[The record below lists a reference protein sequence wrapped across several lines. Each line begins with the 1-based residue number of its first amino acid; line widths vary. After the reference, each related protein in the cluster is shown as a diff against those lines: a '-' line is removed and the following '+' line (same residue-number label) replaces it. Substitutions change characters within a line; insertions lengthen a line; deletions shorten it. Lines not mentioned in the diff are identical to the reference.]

1 MDELENVIMLTDE
14 EGVEEPFEYLD
25 TVEYEGVEYVVLT
38 PVAEEE
44 SDELE
49 VVILRILHEDNGDD
63 SFVTEEDGDV
73 LEAVFEIYR
82 ERYEEADDEAYDE

>member
-1 MDELENVIMLTDE
+1 MRELENVIMLTDE

-38 PVAEEE
+38 PVTEEE

-49 VVILRILHEDNGDD
+49 VVILRILHEENGDD
-63 SFVTEEDGDV
+63 SFVTEENGEV

-82 ERYEEADDEAYDE
+82 ERYEEADDEAYEE

>member
-38 PVAEEE
+38 PVTEEE

-63 SFVTEEDGDV
+63 SFVTEENGDV

>member
-14 EGVEEPFEYLD
+14 EGIEEPFEYLD

-38 PVAEEE
+38 PVTEEE

-63 SFVTEEDGDV
+63 SFVTEEDEDA
-73 LEAVFEIYR
+73 LEAVFQIYR
-82 ERYEEADDEAYDE
+82 ERYEEADDEEYDE

>member
-1 MDELENVIMLTDE
+1 MAELDNVIYLTDE

-25 TVEYEGVEYVVLT
+25 TVDYEGVEYVVLT
-38 PVAEEE
+38 PVTEEE

-63 SFVTEEDGDV
+63 SFVTEENGDV

-82 ERYEEADDEAYDE
+82 ERYEEEDDEAFDE

>member
-1 MDELENVIMLTDE
+1 MEEMENVIFLTDE

-25 TVEYEGVEYVVLT
+25 TVEYEGVEYVILT
-38 PVAEEE
+38 PVTEEE

-49 VVILRILHEDNGDD
+49 VVILRILHEENGDD
-63 SFVTEEDGDV
+63 SFVTEEDADA

-82 ERYEEADDEAYDE
+82 ERYEEADDEAYDD

>member
-14 EGVEEPFEYLD
+14 EGIEEPFEYLD

-38 PVAEEE
+38 PVTEEE

>member
-1 MDELENVIMLTDE
+1 MSELENVIMLTDE

-38 PVAEEE
+38 PVTEEE

-49 VVILRILHEDNGDD
+49 VVILRILHEENGDD
-63 SFVTEEDGDV
+63 SFVTEENGEV

-82 ERYEEADDEAYDE
+82 ERYEEADDEAYEE

>member
-1 MDELENVIMLTDE
+1 MDEFENVIMLTDE

-38 PVAEEE
+38 PVTEEE

-63 SFVTEEDGDV
+63 SFVTEENGDV

-82 ERYEEADDEAYDE
+82 ERYEDADDEAFDE